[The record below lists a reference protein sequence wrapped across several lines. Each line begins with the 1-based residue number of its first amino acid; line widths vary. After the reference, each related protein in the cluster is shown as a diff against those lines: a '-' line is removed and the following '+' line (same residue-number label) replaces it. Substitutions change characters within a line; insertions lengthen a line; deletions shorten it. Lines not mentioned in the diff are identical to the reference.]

1 MDKLPPLASLRA
13 FEAAA
18 RHLSFKR
25 AAEELGVTPTA
36 ISHQIRLLE
45 DTIGMRLFERLPR
58 KVALTETGSLLYP
71 VFRDAFS
78 SMTRAIG
85 SVTREGN
92 RKAFTLTSTTAFTAK
107 WLVPRIGRFSAAHPR
122 ITLRLHPSD
131 AVTELGT
138 GAADC
143 AIRYGRAPFTGLVAE
158 PLFRDRFA
166 PVCSPRLEIE
176 DPEDLFNHT
185 LLYSE
190 WRRNDE
196 FTPSWKKWFDHA
208 GFSGEIPEVRTI
220 LTDDSHVIQAAIAAQ
235 GIALASTVL
244 VREEIERGL
253 LRHPFGPDLE
263 GLTYH
268 FVYPETMSEDP
279 NILAFRDWLLAE
291 LAGTPKKLHADGTET
306 V

>member
-1 MDKLPPLASLRA
+1 MNKLPPLASLRA

-36 ISHQIRLLE
+36 VSHQIRLLE

-58 KVALTETGSLLYP
+58 KVALTETGSQLYP

-78 SMTRAIG
+78 SMTRALG
-85 SVTREGN
+85 SVTREGS
-92 RKAFTLTSTTAFTAK
+92 RKAFTLTSTTGFTAK
-107 WLVPRIGRFSAAHPR
+107 WLVPRIARFNATHPQ
-122 ITLRLHPSD
+122 ITLRLYPSD

-143 AIRYGRAPFTGLVAE
+143 AIRYGKAPFKGLVAE
-158 PLFRDRFA
+158 PLFTERFA
-166 PVCSPRLEIE
+166 PVCSPLLEIRN
-176 DPEDLFNHT
+176 PEDLFNHT
-185 LLYSE
+185 LLHSE

-196 FTPSWKKWFDHA
+196 FTPSWKKWFGHA
-208 GFSGEIPEVRTI
+208 GLSGKVPEVQTI
-220 LTDDSHVIQAAIAAQ
+220 LTDDSHVIQAAVAAQ

-244 VREEIERGL
+244 VREEIEQGL
-253 LRHPFGPDLE
+253 LIQPFAPELE

-279 NILAFRDWLLAE
+279 NVMAFGNWLLEE
-291 LAGTPKKLHADGTET
+291 LAGTPKKLRTDRKET